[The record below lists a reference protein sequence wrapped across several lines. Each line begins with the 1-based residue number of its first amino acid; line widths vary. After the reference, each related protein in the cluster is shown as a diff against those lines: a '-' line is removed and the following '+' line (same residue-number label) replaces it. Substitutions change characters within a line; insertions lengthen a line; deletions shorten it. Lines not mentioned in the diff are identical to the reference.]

1 MLIFVN
7 PELNLMKTIPRH
19 IREHAKEMANTF
31 RAVCLVGPR
40 QSGKTT
46 LSHQL
51 FGDKPYLNFEVP
63 ETEARVRVEGESF
76 LKQYKKGAIL
86 DEVQRV
92 PDLFRYLQGELDVTR
107 DRGKFILTGSSN
119 FLLQEQLSQSL
130 AGRVGYLELLP
141 LTYAELRDAKLH
153 EEDVTKHIL
162 YGGYPEI
169 WQQQLNPS
177 KWMSAYIKTY
187 IQRDV
192 RLIKNILN
200 LNAFDRF
207 LHLCAGY
214 AGQLIN
220 KDALGAAA
228 GVDAKTVQSWLT
240 VLESSYIIYLLQPY
254 HNNLNKR
261 IIKSPKLYFYDTG
274 VLCNLLSITS
284 VNGVRKHNL
293 YGSIFENWVMSEI
306 RKNRLNEGL
315 AGGMYFFRDSAGN
328 EVDLIIEQDGKPKG
342 IEIKSTVKRTP
353 DMLKGLRYWL
363 KNNRGSTTV
372 LIYSGEKEESTV
384 DNIHIVG
391 WKEVANT
398 N

>member
-1 MLIFVN
+1 
-7 PELNLMKTIPRH
+7 MKTISRH
-19 IREHAKEMANTF
+19 IQTHAKETASTF

-51 FGDKPYLNFEVP
+51 FGDKPYFNFEVP
-63 ETEARVRVEGESF
+63 ETEARVREEGATF
-76 LKQYKKGAIL
+76 LRRYRNGAVL

-92 PDLFRYLQGELDVTR
+92 PDLFRYLQSELDASHT
-107 DRGKFILTGSSN
+107 RGKFILTGSSN
-119 FLLQEQLSQSL
+119 FLLHEHLSQSL

-141 LTYAELRDAKLH
+141 LSYAELCDALV
-153 EEDVTKHIL
+153 ESTDIAIHIVK
-162 YGGYPEI
+162 GGYPEI
-169 WQQQLNPS
+169 WQQNLDPS
-177 KWMSAYIKTY
+177 KWMSSYIKTY

-220 KDALGAAA
+220 KDALGAAV

-284 VNGVRKHNL
+284 ASGLRKHPN
-293 YGSIFENWVMSEI
+293 YGNIFENWIISEI
-306 RKNRLNEGL
+306 RKNRLNIGL
-315 AGGMYFFRDSAGN
+315 SDGMYFFRDSAGN
-328 EVDLIIEQDGKPKG
+328 EIDLIVEEDGAPKCV
-342 IEIKSTVKRTP
+342 EVKSSARYSP
-353 DMLKGLRYWL
+353 AMLKGLRYWL
-363 KNNRGSTTV
+363 KNSRGNTAL
-372 LIYSGEKEESTV
+372 LIYGGEKQTTTT
-384 DNIHIVG
+384 DNINVVG
-391 WKEVANT
+391 WNEVANI

>member
-1 MLIFVN
+1 
-7 PELNLMKTIPRH
+7 MKTISRH
-19 IREHAKEMANTF
+19 IRMHAKETASTF
-31 RAVCLVGPR
+31 RAVCMVGPR

-63 ETEARVRVEGESF
+63 ETEARVRMEGVDF
-76 LKQYKKGAIL
+76 LRHYKNGAIL

-92 PDLFRYLQGELDVTR
+92 PDLFRYLQGELDVSR
-107 DRGKFILTGSSN
+107 ARGKFILTGSSN

-141 LTYAELRDAKLH
+141 LTFAELCDARM
-153 EEDVTKHIL
+153 EAADIATHIL
-162 YGGYPEI
+162 KGGYPEI
-169 WQQQLNPS
+169 WQQNLDPS

-214 AGQLIN
+214 AGQLVN
-220 KDALGAAA
+220 RDALGAAA

-240 VLESSYIIYLLQPY
+240 VLESSYIIFLLQPY

-284 VNGVRKHNL
+284 VSGLRKHPL
-293 YGSIFENWVMSEI
+293 YGNIFENWVISEI
-306 RKNRLNEGL
+306 KKNRLNSGL
-315 AGGMYFFRDSAGN
+315 SDGMYFFRDSAGN
-328 EVDLIIEQDGKPKG
+328 EIDLIVEQDGAPKC
-342 IEIKSTVKRTP
+342 IEVKSSAKYTP
-353 DMLKGLRYWL
+353 DMMKGLRYWL
-363 KNNRGSTTV
+363 KNSRGNTTV
-372 LIYSGEKEESTV
+372 LIYGGEKQASTT
-384 DNIHIVG
+384 DNINVVG
-391 WKEVANT
+391 WKEVAHIN
-398 N
+398 

>member
-1 MLIFVN
+1 
-7 PELNLMKTIPRH
+7 MKIIPRH
-19 IREHAKEMANTF
+19 IHDHAREIANTF

-46 LSHQL
+46 LSKQL
-51 FGDKPYLNFEVP
+51 FGEKPYLNFEVP
-63 ETEARVRVEGESF
+63 ETEARVRVEGVSF

-92 PDLFRYLQGELDVTR
+92 PDLFRYLQGELDVSR

-130 AGRVGYLELLP
+130 AGRVGYMELLP
-141 LTYAELRDAKLH
+141 LSFAELRNAGMEAK
-153 EEDVTKHIL
+153 DIATHIL
-162 YGGYPEI
+162 QGGYPEI
-169 WQQQLNPS
+169 WQHKLNPS
-177 KWMSAYIKTY
+177 SWMSAYIKTY

-214 AGQLIN
+214 AGQLLN

-284 VNGVRKHNL
+284 ISGLRKHPL
-293 YGSIFENWVMSEI
+293 YGNIFENWIVSEV

-315 AGGMYFFRDSAGN
+315 SGGMFFFRDSAGN
-328 EVDLIIEQDGKPKG
+328 EIDLIVEQDGSPKC
-342 IEIKSTVKRTP
+342 IEIKSSMKRTP
-353 DMLKGLRYWL
+353 DMIKGLRYWL
-363 KNNRGSTTV
+363 KNNRGDTPTV
-372 LIYSGEKEESTV
+372 LLYGGEKQESTV
-384 DNIHIVG
+384 DNIQIVG
-391 WKEVANT
+391 WKEVANL